1 MKQNRFKNSN
11 NYTKNYDE
19 LARRNRIKNEQ
30 NLMRNKMR
38 NAVRNSVKKPVKR
51 CVKAGCGNW
60 FLLIILTTFLLI
72 VWYAFSK

>member
-38 NAVRNSVKKPVKR
+38 NAVRNSVKKSVKR
-51 CVKAGCGNW
+51 RVKMGCGDW
-60 FLLIILTTFLLI
+60 FLLMILI
-72 VWYAFSK
+72 VFSLIFWALVFF

>member
-19 LARRNRIKNEQ
+19 LAQRNRIKNEQ

-38 NAVRNSVKKPVKR
+38 NAVRNSVKKSVKR
-51 CVKAGCGNW
+51 RVKTGCGDW
-60 FLLIILTTFLLI
+60 FLLMILI
-72 VWYAFSK
+72 AFSLIFWALVFF

>member
-38 NAVRNSVKKPVKR
+38 NALRNSVKKPVKR
-51 CVKAGCGNW
+51 RVKTGCGNW
-60 FLLIILTTFLLI
+60 LLLIILIAFLLI
-72 VWYAFSK
+72 VWYVFSK